1 MIVTNKIKA
10 LMQIN
15 NTKQADLAVKLGTTQ
30 ANISRILKL
39 GNSIRI
45 KDLISIVNSAGATVE
60 INIVLPDGTK
70 F

>member
-1 MIVTNKIKA
+1 MFLRVIQS
-10 LMQIN
+10 LMKIN
-15 NTKQADLAVKLGTTQ
+15 NITQNDLALKLGTTQ

-39 GNSIRI
+39 ENSIRI
-45 KDLISIVNSAGATVE
+45 EDLLEIVNSAGATVE

>member
-10 LMQIN
+10 LMKIN
-15 NTKQADLAVKLGTTQ
+15 NITQTDLALKLGTTQ

-39 GNSIRI
+39 ENSIRI
-45 KDLISIVNSAGATVE
+45 EDLLEIVNSAGATVE

>member
-1 MIVTNKIKA
+1 MIITNKIKA
-10 LMQIN
+10 LMKIN
-15 NTKQADLAVKLGTTQ
+15 NITQNDLALKLDTTQ

-45 KDLISIVNSAGATVE
+45 EDLLEIVNSAGAAVE

>member
-1 MIVTNKIKA
+1 
-10 LMQIN
+10 MQIN
-15 NTKQADLAVKLGTTQ
+15 NIKQTDLAVKLGTTQ

-45 KDLISIVNSAGATVE
+45 EDLIGIVNSAGATVE

>member
-15 NTKQADLAVKLGTTQ
+15 NTKQADLAAKVGTTQ